1 MLLLGLDVVVADAG
15 FGYYAFLHTCYQLGA
30 RRVVDLRA
38 DRTDQN
44 KTYWTVRGYDDR
56 GRPVCPYGYSFTAN
70 GFDAQRHRHKWV
82 CNQACQ
88 HGQAPCVCL
97 GNVTYPPPE
106 CRYHAPEHP
115 HGQVLNVAE
124 TFADGSLRLVRD
136 VPVGSSTWKAL
147 YHRSRNAVESRNATF
162 EAWGFK
168 RLSVFGLLRAKA
180 AIFLADVLDTLTT
193 LARLVREATQAD
205 LTA

>member
-1 MLLLGLDVVVADAG
+1 M
-15 FGYYAFLHTCYQLGA
+15 
-30 RRVVDLRA
+30 
-38 DRTDQN
+38 
-44 KTYWTVRGYDDR
+44 
-56 GRPVCPYGYSFTAN
+56 
-70 GFDAQRHRHKWV
+70 HRHGRV
-82 CNQACQ
+82 I
-88 HGQAPCVCL
+88 
-97 GNVTYPPPE
+97 
-106 CRYHAPEHP
+106 
-115 HGQVLNVAE
+115 NVAE

-136 VPVGSSTWKAL
+136 IPVGSSTWKTL
-147 YHRSRNAVESRNATF
+147 YHRARNAVESRNATL